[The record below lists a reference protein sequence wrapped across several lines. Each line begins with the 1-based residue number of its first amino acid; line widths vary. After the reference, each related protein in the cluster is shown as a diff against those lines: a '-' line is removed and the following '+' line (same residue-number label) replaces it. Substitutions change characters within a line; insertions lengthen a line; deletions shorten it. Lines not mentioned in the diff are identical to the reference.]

1 MCVVF
6 VSMCVRSFDSAN
18 TRCLYVCKYVCSCE
32 CNIHTNTR
40 TNTHTHGQQ
49 SLTQPSITLGKQP
62 ANLTILQKPCCC
74 MLCVAVCLVWCGV
87 VWCGAGGVVRCGA
100 VWCSVERANL
110 TISQKLSTKPLTNVP
125 CSLEKF
131 IRVSVHTCD
140 KAVEF

>member
-1 MCVVF
+1 MYYSHKHTDEHTYSRTTVTNSTVNNSRKTASESHDF
-6 VSMCVRSFDSAN
+6 AKAML
-18 TRCLYVCKYVCSCE
+18 LYVVCCSVF
-32 CNIHTNTR
+32 
-40 TNTHTHGQQ
+40 
-49 SLTQPSITLGKQP
+49 SVFS
-62 ANLTILQKPCCC
+62 
-74 MLCVAVCLVWCGV
+74 V

-140 KAVEF
+140 KALEF